1 MIADL
6 TLQQKDNSENSLYL
20 DRQYREVLIVDVNGE
35 AIELDVDQ
43 VKQLIE
49 SASGWVG
56 LVSA

>member
-1 MIADL
+1 MFLDL
-6 TLQQKDNSENSLYL
+6 TLQQKDNPENSLYL

-35 AIELDVDQ
+35 AIELDIDQ

-56 LVSA
+56 LVTA